1 MHRGV
6 TVLCEASAISLRCVS
21 EPSEGKAVLI
31 FLSSHYLSL
40 FAFFFFVEEEKG
52 EQSSAHSRSGQMG
65 ETLGGRYKKT
75 DYITAL
81 QQLQP

>member
-1 MHRGV
+1 MHRGA
-6 TVLCEASAISLRCVS
+6 TVLCEGSAVSLRCVS

-40 FAFFFFVEEEKG
+40 SACFFVEEEKG
-52 EQSSAHSRSGQMG
+52 EQSSAHSSSGQME

-81 QQLQP
+81 QQP